1 MKVIKTTAL
10 ALLTLLMSA
19 TAAAGHHEKGEGP
32 MLAAKPGQ
40 IVIVYYWPCANV
52 DKGMSLIKE
61 MIAYE
66 RDASPYPYS
75 AAPAIHADGALVS
88 VDVHSSA
95 ESMEKA
101 VAWQEADATWQAQFA
116 KMAAACG
123 SADDLSVN
131 VLTMQ

>member
-1 MKVIKTTAL
+1 MTIIKTMGMML
-10 ALLTLLMSA
+10 MTLLISA

-40 IVIVYYWPCANV
+40 IVIVYYWPCA
-52 DKGMSLIKE
+52 DADEGMSELKK

-66 RDASPYPYS
+66 RGASPHPYS
-75 AAPAIHADGALVS
+75 AAPAIHSDGALVS

-101 VAWQEADATWQAQFA
+101 VAWQEADAAWQAQFA
-116 KMAAACG
+116 KMEAACG

>member
-1 MKVIKTTAL
+1 MTVIRTTAL
-10 ALLTLLMSA
+10 ALMTLLMSA

-40 IVIVYYWPCANV
+40 IVIVYHWPCANV

>member
-1 MKVIKTTAL
+1 MTLIKTTAC
-10 ALLTLLMSA
+10 ALLSLLLSA
-19 TAAAGHHEKGEGP
+19 AVSADHHKESEGP

-40 IVIVYYWPCANV
+40 MVIVYFWPCA
-52 DKGMSLIKE
+52 DAEKGLALLKE

-75 AAPAIHADGALVS
+75 AAPALHADGAVVS

-101 VAWQEADATWQAQFA
+101 VAGQGADAPWQAQFA
-116 KMAAACG
+116 EMEAACG
-123 SADDLSVN
+123 SVDDLSTN

>member
-1 MKVIKTTAL
+1 MAIIKTMGMML
-10 ALLTLLMSA
+10 MTLLISA
-19 TAAAGHHEKGEGP
+19 TAVAGHHEKGEGP

-40 IVIVYYWPCANV
+40 IVIVYYWPCA
-52 DKGMSLIKE
+52 DADEGMSVLKE

-66 RDASPYPYS
+66 RGASPHPYS
-75 AAPAIHADGALVS
+75 AAPAIHSDGALVS

-101 VAWQEADATWQAQFA
+101 VAWQEDDPAWQAQFA
-116 KMAAACG
+116 NMEAACG

-131 VLTMQ
+131 ILTMQ

>member
-1 MKVIKTTAL
+1 MTVIKTRAL
-10 ALLTLLMSA
+10 ALLALLLSA
-19 TAAAGHHEKGEGP
+19 TAVAGHHEKGEGP

-40 IVIVYYWPCANV
+40 IVIVYYWPCA
-52 DKGMSLIKE
+52 DAETGMSELKE

-66 RDASPYPYS
+66 RDASPHPYS
-75 AAPAIHADGALVS
+75 AAPAIHSDGALVS

-101 VAWQEADATWQAQFA
+101 VAWQEADAAWQAQFA
-116 KMAAACG
+116 KMEAACG

>member
-1 MKVIKTTAL
+1 MTVIKKTAL
-10 ALLTLLMSA
+10 ALIALLMSA
-19 TAAAGHHEKGEGP
+19 TAAAGHHEKGESP
-32 MLAAKPGQ
+32 NLAAKPGQ
-40 IVIVYYWPCANV
+40 IVIVYYWPCADV

-101 VAWQEADATWQAQFA
+101 VAWQEADAAWQALFA

>member
-10 ALLTLLMSA
+10 AFMALLMSGPV
-19 TAAAGHHEKGEGP
+19 AAGHHEKGEGP

-40 IVIVYYWPCANV
+40 ITIAYYWPCA
-52 DKGMSLIKE
+52 DADSGMSLLKE

-66 RDASPYPYS
+66 RDASPHPYS
-75 AAPAIHADGALVS
+75 AAPAIHSDGALVS

>member
-1 MKVIKTTAL
+1 MKVIKTIVL
-10 ALLTLLMSA
+10 ALMTLLMSA

-101 VAWQEADATWQAQFA
+101 VAWQEADAAWQAQFA

>member
-1 MKVIKTTAL
+1 MTVIRTTAL
-10 ALLTLLMSA
+10 ALMTLLMSA
-19 TAAAGHHEKGEGP
+19 TAVAGHHEKGEGP

-40 IVIVYYWPCANV
+40 IVIVYYWPCANI

-101 VAWQEADATWQAQFA
+101 VAWQEADVTWQAQFA

-131 VLTMQ
+131 VLTME

>member
-1 MKVIKTTAL
+1 MTVIKTTAL
-10 ALLTLLMSA
+10 ALMALLISA
-19 TAAAGHHEKGEGP
+19 TAVGGHHEKDEGP
-32 MLAAKPGQ
+32 KLAAKPGQ
-40 IVIVYYWPCANV
+40 IVIVYHWPCADT

-88 VDVHSSA
+88 VDVHSSI

-101 VAWQEADATWQAQFA
+101 VAWQEADAEWQAQFA

-123 SADDLSVN
+123 SADDLTVN

>member
-1 MKVIKTTAL
+1 MKLIQMIAPAL
-10 ALLTLLMSA
+10 MALLLSA

-40 IVIVYYWPCANV
+40 IVIVYYWPCA
-52 DKGMSLIKE
+52 DADSGMSLLKE

-66 RDASPYPYS
+66 RDASPHPYS
-75 AAPAIHADGALVS
+75 AAPAIHSDGALVS
-88 VDVHSSA
+88 VDVHSST

-101 VAWQEADATWQAQFA
+101 IAWQEADATWQAQFA

>member
-1 MKVIKTTAL
+1 MTVIKTTAL
-10 ALLTLLMSA
+10 ALMALLIS
-19 TAAAGHHEKGEGP
+19 AAAVSGHHEKGEGP
-32 MLAAKPGQ
+32 QLAAKPGQ
-40 IVIVYYWPCANV
+40 IVIVYHWPCADA

-88 VDVHSSA
+88 VDVHSSI

-101 VAWQEADATWQAQFA
+101 VAWQEADAEWQAQFA

-123 SADDLSVN
+123 SADDLTVN

>member
-1 MKVIKTTAL
+1 MTVIKTTAL
-10 ALLTLLMSA
+10 ALMALLISGA
-19 TAAAGHHEKGEGP
+19 VAAGHHEKGEGP

-40 IVIVYYWPCANV
+40 IMIVYYWPCADA
-52 DKGMSLIKE
+52 DKGLSLLKE
-61 MIAYE
+61 MITYE
-66 RDASPYPYS
+66 RDASPHPYS
-75 AAPAIHADGALVS
+75 AAPAIHSDGALVS

-101 VAWQEADATWQAQFA
+101 VAWQEADAAWQAQFA
-116 KMAAACG
+116 KMEAACG

>member
-10 ALLTLLMSA
+10 AILALLMSA
-19 TAAAGHHEKGEGP
+19 TAAADHHEKGEGP

-52 DKGMSLIKE
+52 DTGMSLIKE

>member
-1 MKVIKTTAL
+1 MTMIKTTAL
-10 ALLTLLMSA
+10 ALMALLIS
-19 TAAAGHHEKGEGP
+19 AAAVGGDHEKGEGP
-32 MLAAKPGQ
+32 QLAAKPGQ
-40 IVIVYYWPCANV
+40 IVIVYHWPCADA

-88 VDVHSSA
+88 VDVHSSI

-101 VAWQEADATWQAQFA
+101 VAWQEADAEWQAQFA

-123 SADDLSVN
+123 SADDLTVN

>member
-1 MKVIKTTAL
+1 MAIIKTMGMMLMTLLITATAL
-10 ALLTLLMSA
+10 
-19 TAAAGHHEKGEGP
+19 AGHHEKGEGP

-40 IVIVYYWPCANV
+40 IVIVYYWPCA
-52 DKGMSLIKE
+52 DADEGMSVLKE

-66 RDASPYPYS
+66 RDASPHPYS
-75 AAPAIHADGALVS
+75 AAPAIHSDGALVS

-101 VAWQEADATWQAQFA
+101 VAWQEADAAWQAQFA

>member
-95 ESMEKA
+95 QSMEKA

-123 SADDLSVN
+123 SADNLSVN

>member
-1 MKVIKTTAL
+1 MTVIKTTAF
-10 ALLTLLMSA
+10 ALMAMLMSA
-19 TAAAGHHEKGEGP
+19 TAAAAHHEKGEGP

-40 IVIVYYWPCANV
+40 VVIVYYWPCADADN
-52 DKGMSLIKE
+52 GMALLKE

-75 AAPAIHADGALVS
+75 ASPAIHADGALVS
-88 VDVHSSA
+88 VDVHSSD
-95 ESMEKA
+95 ESMEQA
-101 VAWQEADATWQAQFA
+101 VAWQEAAAPWQAQFA

>member
-1 MKVIKTTAL
+1 MTMIKTTAL
-10 ALLTLLMSA
+10 ALMALLIS
-19 TAAAGHHEKGEGP
+19 AAAVGGHHEKGEGP
-32 MLAAKPGQ
+32 QLAAKPGQ
-40 IVIVYYWPCANV
+40 IVIVYHWPCADA

-66 RDASPYPYS
+66 RDASPHPYS

-101 VAWQEADATWQAQFA
+101 LAWQEADAEWQAQFA

-123 SADDLSVN
+123 SADDLTVN

>member
-1 MKVIKTTAL
+1 MTVIKTTVL
-10 ALLTLLMSA
+10 ALTALLLSA
-19 TAAAGHHEKGEGP
+19 TAVAGHHEKGEGP
-32 MLAAKPGQ
+32 QLAAKPGQ
-40 IVIVYYWPCANV
+40 IVIVYHWPCA
-52 DKGMSLIKE
+52 DAEKGMSLIKE

-66 RDASPYPYS
+66 RDASPHPYS

-101 VAWQEADATWQAQFA
+101 LAWQEADATWQAQFA
-116 KMAAACG
+116 KMEAACG
-123 SADDLSVN
+123 SANDLIVN

>member
-1 MKVIKTTAL
+1 MKRIKDSV
-10 ALLTLLMSA
+10 LMVLVAAASA
-19 TAAAGHHEKGEGP
+19 TALAGHHEKGEVA
-32 MLAAKPGQ
+32 MLAAQPGQ
-40 IVIVYYWPCANV
+40 VMIVYHWPCA
-52 DKGMSLIKE
+52 DAELGLSLLRD

-66 RDASPYPYS
+66 RDASPYPYT

-88 VDVHSSA
+88 VDVHPSA

-101 VAWQEADATWQAQFA
+101 NAWQAEDVEWQAQLA

-123 SADDLSVN
+123 SVDDLTAH

>member
-1 MKVIKTTAL
+1 MTVIKTTAL
-10 ALLTLLMSA
+10 ALMALLIS
-19 TAAAGHHEKGEGP
+19 AAAVSGHHEKGEGP
-32 MLAAKPGQ
+32 QLAAKPGQ
-40 IVIVYYWPCANV
+40 IVIVYHWPCAAA

-88 VDVHSSA
+88 VDVHSSI

-101 VAWQEADATWQAQFA
+101 VAWQEADAQWQAQFA

-123 SADDLSVN
+123 SADDLTVN

>member
-1 MKVIKTTAL
+1 MKVIKTAAL

-116 KMAAACG
+116 QMAAACG

>member
-1 MKVIKTTAL
+1 MTVIRTTAL
-10 ALLTLLMSA
+10 ALMTLLMSA

-75 AAPAIHADGALVS
+75 AAPAVHADGALVS

>member
-1 MKVIKTTAL
+1 MTVIRTTAL
-10 ALLTLLMSA
+10 ALMTLLMSA

-40 IVIVYYWPCANV
+40 IMIVYYWPCANV

-123 SADDLSVN
+123 SADDLTVN

>member
-1 MKVIKTTAL
+1 MTVIKKTAL
-10 ALLTLLMSA
+10 ALIALLMSA
-19 TAAAGHHEKGEGP
+19 TAAAGHHEKGESP
-32 MLAAKPGQ
+32 NLAAKPGQ
-40 IVIVYYWPCANV
+40 IVIVYYWPCA
-52 DKGMSLIKE
+52 DADTGLTLIRE

-66 RDASPYPYS
+66 RDASPHPYS

-101 VAWQEADATWQAQFA
+101 VAWQESDAEWQAQFA

-131 VLTMQ
+131 ILTMQ

>member
-1 MKVIKTTAL
+1 MTVIKSTLL
-10 ALLTLLMSA
+10 ALSALLLSA
-19 TAAAGHHEKGEGP
+19 TAVAGHHEKGEGP
-32 MLAAKPGQ
+32 KLAAKPGQ
-40 IVIVYYWPCANV
+40 IVIVYHWPCADT

-101 VAWQEADATWQAQFA
+101 LAWQEADAEWQAQFA
-116 KMAAACG
+116 KMVAACG
-123 SADDLSVN
+123 SADDLTVN

>member
-1 MKVIKTTAL
+1 MTLIKTTAL
-10 ALLTLLMSA
+10 ALTALLLCA
-19 TAAAGHHEKGEGP
+19 TVAAGHHEKGEAP

-40 IVIVYYWPCANV
+40 IVIVYYWPCA
-52 DKGMSLIKE
+52 DIDSGMSLLKE

-66 RDASPYPYS
+66 RDASPHPYS
-75 AAPAIHADGALVS
+75 AAPAIHSDGALVS

>member
-1 MKVIKTTAL
+1 MTVIKTPAL
-10 ALLTLLMSA
+10 ALMTLLMSA
-19 TAAAGHHEKGEGP
+19 TAAAGHHEKHEGP

-40 IVIVYYWPCANV
+40 IAIMYYWPCADIDN
-52 DKGMSLIKE
+52 GMSLLKE

-75 AAPAIHADGALVS
+75 AAPATHADGALVS